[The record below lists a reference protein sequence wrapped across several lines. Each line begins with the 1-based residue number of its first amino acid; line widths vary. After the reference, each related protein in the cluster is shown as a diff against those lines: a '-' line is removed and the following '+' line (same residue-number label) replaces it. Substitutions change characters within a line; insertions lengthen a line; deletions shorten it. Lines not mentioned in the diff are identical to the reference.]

1 MATTMEQVIAEL
13 NLDEPNYVQAAKMGS
28 EALPHLASLIR
39 GTDPGLASK
48 AASLAGM
55 IQEAESVD
63 VLEQAANHADPRVRV
78 AAAAASRNLSDV
90 DTSRILLSL
99 VSDADVGVQ
108 KVALQSVPA
117 KATDELKSA
126 INQLSSAVEESEI
139 SDIVHQTRNR
149 IQPTDKDQRSA
160 KEGQMPSGN
169 MNDFQDKNTMMPSG
183 NMENS
188 CTGKGAELRD
198 MPSGAM

>member
-1 MATTMEQVIAEL
+1 MAITMEQVIAAL
-13 NLDEPNYVQAAKMGS
+13 NLDEPDYAQAAKMGS
-28 EALPHLASLIR
+28 AALPHLASLIQ

-48 AASLAGM
+48 AASLVGM
-55 IQEAESVD
+55 IQEAESVN
-63 VLEQAANHADPRVRV
+63 VLEQAANHADPRVRI

-90 DTSRILLSL
+90 DASRILLSL

-108 KVALQSVPA
+108 KVALQSVPD
-117 KATDELKSA
+117 KATGELKSA
-126 INQLSSAVEESEI
+126 INQLGTAVVKSEI
-139 SDIVHQTRNR
+139 SDIVRQTRYR
-149 IQPTDKDQRSA
+149 IQPTDKDQRSE

-183 NMENS
+183 NMENFS
-188 CTGKGAELRD
+188 AGKGAELRD